1 MRAAPRTLEAVA
13 RDAVGQKGGNLTDAA
28 LGPEVPD
35 PGADRVVAQAETLA
49 DGLGGKALDKE
60 GMQSGEAPVQGL
72 DGFQEEA
79 AARGILHDVLPQ

>member
-1 MRAAPRTLEAVA
+1 
-13 RDAVGQKGGNLTDAA
+13 
-28 LGPEVPD
+28 
-35 PGADRVVAQAETLA
+35 VVAQTETLA

-79 AARGILHDVLPQ
+79 AARGIIHDVLPQ